1 MREAI
6 VGDRIDQYELTELLA
21 KSGMASI
28 FKAKDLDDGATVA
41 LKIPHPHLESDIVFY
56 ERFKREEAI
65 GQRVAHPGIIRVL
78 KPREKSRMY
87 LALEFVDGKSLRAVM
102 NDQKPTPVDRA
113 LDLTRQIAEAL
124 VYLHGQGV
132 VHRDIKPENILVNA
146 DGRVK
151 ILDFGIA
158 LDESARRLTWF
169 KLSTAMGTPDYMA
182 PEQVGG
188 RRGDARTDV
197 YSLGTILFEMLT
209 RHLPHSAPN
218 PHSLIR
224 AKTSEEPRPPSYF
237 VPAID
242 PALEAVILKAIQRA
256 PRDRY
261 QTMAEFLAD
270 LQEPTRALEPGRA
283 VQPQTSWRA
292 RVSRRLRTGLTIAAV
307 LTGLAALVWMSHRYG
322 APQATA
328 PAPAPDQPGGQQ
340 HPSSQGPSRIR

>member
-1 MREAI
+1 MREVL
-6 VGDRIDQYELTELLA
+6 VGDKLDQYELTELLA

-28 FKAKDLDDGATVA
+28 FKATDTETGATVA
-41 LKIPHPHLESDIVFY
+41 LKVPHLHLESDIVFF
-56 ERFKREEAI
+56 ERFKREEKI
-65 GQRVAHPGIIRVL
+65 GQRVEHPGIIKVL
-78 KPREKSRMY
+78 HPREKSRMY
-87 LALEFVDGKSLRAVM
+87 LALEYIDGKSLRVIM
-102 NDQKPTPVDRA
+102 NEQRPTPTARA
-113 LDLTRQIAEAL
+113 LDIIKQLAEAL

-132 VHRDIKPENILVNA
+132 IHRDIKPENVLVTE
-146 DGRVK
+146 DGRAK

-224 AKTSEEPRPPSYF
+224 AKTNEDPRPPSYF
-237 VPAID
+237 VPTID
-242 PALEAVILKAIQRA
+242 PALEAVIIKAIQKA

-270 LQEPTRALEPGRA
+270 LQDPARALDPARA
-283 VQPQTSWRA
+283 AAPAQTSWSRL
-292 RVSRRLRTGLTIAAV
+292 VSRRVQTGLTIVGLLGVLAV
-307 LTGLAALVWMSHRYG
+307 LVWLSQRY
-322 APQATA
+322 AV
-328 PAPAPDQPGGQQ
+328 APDAVRDAAGRSAGARGR
-340 HPSSQGPSRIR
+340 GP